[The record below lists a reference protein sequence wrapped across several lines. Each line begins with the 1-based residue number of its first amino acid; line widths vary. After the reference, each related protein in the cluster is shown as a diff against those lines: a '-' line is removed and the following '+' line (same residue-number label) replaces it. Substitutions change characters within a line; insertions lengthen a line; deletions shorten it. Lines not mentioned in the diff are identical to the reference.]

1 MHSVTELTA
10 KLRIISFKAVIACAS
25 IMNAY
30 RANLYIC
37 ITKLKKA
44 MKKICITF
52 LAVMFL
58 AAPAFAQNNGWF
70 VSLGGGVNI
79 NQEGY
84 RHDGGYGVAP
94 ALSVGAG
101 MWFSPDLGVKLGYD
115 GMKLKNDKFF
125 KDGVDYNVLS
135 ASLLWNLSN
144 TISGDDESRVVSFVP
159 YAMFGASVGSR
170 TALTAGAGLSMPIS
184 LSSAISIVPD
194 IRVSYIQDKIY
205 TDAYDKGQNMVFEPT
220 LNLRYSF

>member
-1 MHSVTELTA
+1 
-10 KLRIISFKAVIACAS
+10 
-25 IMNAY
+25 
-30 RANLYIC
+30 
-37 ITKLKKA
+37 

-52 LAVMFL
+52 LAAMFL

-125 KDGVDYNVLS
+125 KDGVITMSFPHLC
-135 ASLLWNLSN
+135 
-144 TISGDDESRVVSFVP
+144 SGICQIPFQVMMKAVW
-159 YAMFGASVGSR
+159 
-170 TALTAGAGLSMPIS
+170 
-184 LSSAISIVPD
+184 
-194 IRVSYIQDKIY
+194 
-205 TDAYDKGQNMVFEPT
+205 
-220 LNLRYSF
+220 